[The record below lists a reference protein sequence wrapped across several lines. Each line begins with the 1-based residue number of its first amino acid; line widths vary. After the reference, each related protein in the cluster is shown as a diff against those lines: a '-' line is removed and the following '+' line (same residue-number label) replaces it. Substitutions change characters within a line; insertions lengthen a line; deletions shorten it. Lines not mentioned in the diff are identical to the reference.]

1 MNSAVILCGGLGT
14 RLRPL
19 LKDRPKALALVG
31 GRPFLE
37 YLLLQLKRYEINN
50 VILAVRHCG
59 EMIEAYFGSGDNL
72 SLRLSYSY
80 ESEPLGTGGALKLA
94 ESLIHSEDFLVMNG
108 DSFFNIDLKVLIR
121 YHQKKK
127 ALVTIALAQVDNT
140 QRYGTVEV
148 DRKGRIVRFLEKMKG
163 EQAGL
168 INGGIYV
175 FQRKVLELIP
185 EGRPVS
191 LEYEVF
197 PKLIGKGFY
206 GLPFQGYF
214 VDIGVPEDYLRL
226 QADPS
231 RLLTAVNLKEK
242 EG

>member
-1 MNSAVILCGGLGT
+1 MNAIILAGGLGK

-19 LKDRPKALALVG
+19 LGNQPKVLARVLDK
-31 GRPFLE
+31 PFLE
-37 YLLLQLKRYEINN
+37 YLLLQLKRYSVNN
-50 VILAVRHCG
+50 VILAVGYCG
-59 EMIEAYFGSGDNL
+59 EMIEACFGSGSDL
-72 SLRLSYSY
+72 GLHLCYSY
-80 ESEPLGTGGALKLA
+80 EPEPLGTGGALKLA
-94 ESLIHSEDFLVMNG
+94 QNLIHSEYFLVMNG
-108 DSFFNIDLKVLIR
+108 DSFFDINLKVLIR

-127 ALVTIALAQVDNT
+127 ALATIGLAKVDDT
-140 QRYGTVEV
+140 QRYGAVEL
-148 DRKGRIVRFLEKMKG
+148 DHEGRIVRFLEKTKG
-163 EQAGL
+163 GQAGL

-175 FQRKVLELIP
+175 FQREVLELIP

-191 LEYEVF
+191 LEHEIF

-206 GLPFQGYF
+206 GLPFQAYF

-231 RLLTAVNLKEK
+231 RLLAAVNLKGK

>member
-50 VILAVRHCG
+50 VILAVGHCG
-59 EMIEAYFGSGDNL
+59 EMIEAYFGSGSDL
-72 SLRLSYSY
+72 GLHLYYSY

-94 ESLIHSEDFLVMNG
+94 QNLIHSEYFLVMNG
-108 DSFFNIDLKVLIR
+108 DSFFDIDLKVLIR

-127 ALVTIALAQVDNT
+127 ALATIGLAKVDDT
-140 QRYGTVEV
+140 QRYGAVEL
-148 DRKGRIVRFLEKMKG
+148 DHEGRIVRFLEKMKG
-163 EQAGL
+163 GQPGL

-175 FQRKVLELIP
+175 FQREVLELIP

-191 LEYEVF
+191 LEQEIF
-197 PKLIGKGFY
+197 PKLIGRDFY
-206 GLPFQGYF
+206 GLPFQAYF
-214 VDIGVPEDYLRL
+214 IDIGVPEDYLRL
-226 QADPS
+226 KADPS
-231 RLLTAVNLKEK
+231 RLLMAVSLK
-242 EG
+242 